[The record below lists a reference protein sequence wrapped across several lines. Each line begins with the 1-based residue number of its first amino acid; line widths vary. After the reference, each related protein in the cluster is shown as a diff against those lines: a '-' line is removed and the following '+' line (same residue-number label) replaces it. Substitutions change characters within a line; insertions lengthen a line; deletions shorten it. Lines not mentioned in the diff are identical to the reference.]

1 MGWKVLRKLFCMLG
15 AHSSEDVCAARRRGG
30 LAEAVMRNRSL
41 RNRVVRR

>member
-1 MGWKVLRKLFCMLG
+1 MKLFCMLG
-15 AHSSEDVCAARRRGG
+15 AHSREDVRAARRQLG